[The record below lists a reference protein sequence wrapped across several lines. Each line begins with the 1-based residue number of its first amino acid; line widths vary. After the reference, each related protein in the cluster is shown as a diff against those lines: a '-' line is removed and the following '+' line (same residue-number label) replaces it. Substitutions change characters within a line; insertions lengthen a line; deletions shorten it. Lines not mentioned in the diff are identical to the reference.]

1 MQKVTVLIEERVYIL
16 ISSGAP
22 TNFSPLPAFS
32 LLKAVGCFL
41 PVSQARG
48 ASQSCVG
55 VFQAPFVGGLC
66 IGLLLRARVC

>member
-32 LLKAVGCFL
+32 LFNAVGCFL
-41 PVSQARG
+41 PVSQRRG
-48 ASQSCVG
+48 GRPRVVWAFSRFLSQGDSASACY
-55 VFQAPFVGGLC
+55 
-66 IGLLLRARVC
+66 